1 MIRVILSSILLILLT
16 TCSNEIPLNQ
26 DDICKMLD
34 DNPSWKKP
42 LLDTEKKWGAKPSTV
57 MAIIKQESSFDSR
70 AAPDREK
77 ILWVFTDGD
86 LRRCIEKDVNLSTK
100 AKNLAH
106 KFPTTIKSYEKVCV
120 LKSPGPE

>member
-57 MAIIKQESSFDSR
+57 MAIIRQESSFDSR
-70 AAPDREK
+70 AAPD
-77 ILWVFTDGD
+77 
-86 LRRCIEKDVNLSTK
+86 LS
-100 AKNLAH
+100 LIH
-106 KFPTTIKSYEKVCV
+106 I
-120 LKSPGPE
+120 